1 MRKILL
7 LLISSCI
14 SCSLWASTP
23 DGGSLLG
30 AFDAKLKE
38 LGCYRVKFEVKAEG
52 YTAMGEYVVSGSDFY
67 VASDGVEVYVENGV
81 KYQVNR
87 ESREIVIDSAATL
100 GSDII
105 SNPAQGF
112 SSLSENFQVTEA
124 VEGGRRSVSL
134 ASKQGAAVSE
144 AITIVADERGELP
157 ARIVYAGDGGSIII
171 EVKSVERS
179 SAGLP
184 RFDIGEYAGYESVD
198 MR

>member
-7 LLISSCI
+7 LLIFACAN
-14 SCSLWASTP
+14 CMLWASTP
-23 DGGSLLG
+23 DGCTLLRT
-30 AFDAKLKE
+30 FDAKLKE

-52 YTAMGEYVVSGSDFY
+52 YTATGEYVVSGSDFY
-67 VASDGVEVYVENGV
+67 VVTDGVEVYVENGV

-87 ESREIVIDSAATL
+87 ESREIVIDSADSL

-124 VEGGRRSVSL
+124 VESGRRSVCL

-144 AITIVADERGELP
+144 AITIVADKRGELP

-179 SAGLP
+179 SVGLP
-184 RFDIGEYAGYESVD
+184 RFDIGKYAGYESVD

>member
-7 LLISSCI
+7 LLIFSCI

-38 LGCYRVKFEVKAEG
+38 LGCYRVKFEVKADG
-52 YTAMGEYVVSGSDFY
+52 YTAAGEYVVSGSDFY
-67 VASDGVEVYVENGV
+67 VASDGVEVYVESGV
-81 KYQVNR
+81 KYQVNSLNR
-87 ESREIVIDSAATL
+87 EVVIDSATTL
-100 GSDII
+100 GSDIL

-112 SSLSENFQVTEA
+112 SSLTESFSATEIVENGCRA
-124 VEGGRRSVSL
+124 VLLTPKEG
-134 ASKQGAAVSE
+134 AMVSE
-144 AITIVADERGELP
+144 TITIEADNSGELP
-157 ARIVYAGDGGSIII
+157 SRIVYAADGGSIII
-171 EVKSVERS
+171 EVKSVEHC

-184 RFDIGEYAGYESVD
+184 RFDIGKYAGYESVD